1 MCAIGCEVKRD
12 VHRMMKLIFITSYLS
27 LFLSFGI
34 QMISELENY
43 RDLVAESY
51 NGRAASIDKQMHIL

>member
-1 MCAIGCEVKRD
+1 
-12 VHRMMKLIFITSYLS
+12 MMKLIFITSLS